1 MTDARSFMGLAGY
14 YRRFIEGLSKVAH
27 PITSRQ
33 RKNVKF
39 IWSEKCKQSFQQF
52 NKLLTSTP
60 IFRIVDPKKE
70 FMVCTDA
77 YIEGFGGVL
86 MQEGHVVSYESRKLK
101 EREKNYATRNLEL
114 AAIVHAFNIWRHYL
128 LGQKFELRT
137 DHMSLKYFF
146 EAASSLV
153 QLELQLA
160 PSLRQE

>member
-1 MTDARSFMGLAGY
+1 MWDRRIDEGNRDDDRDNTEKQKNSVRVQLLFERS
-14 YRRFIEGLSKVAH
+14 
-27 PITSRQ
+27 
-33 RKNVKF
+33 
-39 IWSEKCKQSFQQF
+39 
-52 NKLLTSTP
+52 
-60 IFRIVDPKKE
+60 VDPKKE